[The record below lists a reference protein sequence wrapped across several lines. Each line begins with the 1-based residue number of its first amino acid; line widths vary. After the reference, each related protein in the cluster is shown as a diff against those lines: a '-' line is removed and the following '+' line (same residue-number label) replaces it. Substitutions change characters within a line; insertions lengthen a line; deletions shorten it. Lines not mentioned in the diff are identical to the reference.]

1 MPGTSR
7 GSGATETHRGPEPE
21 EIRRLADEFLA
32 SLNHDIRT
40 PLSGLIG
47 MVDLLLETP
56 LTEEQHEYVETA
68 RLCAGELLEM
78 LNSALDY
85 TALHAGP
92 ITMERVEFNLRETL
106 ETFAAEYRAKAEA
119 KGLALVCRLDRNLP
133 EHVVGDAHRLKQVL
147 APLLSNAVKFTHRG
161 WIELAASAQPAPGGS
176 QLRVRVRDTGIGI
189 PQERL
194 EAIFEAFYQ
203 LDKGLSRAHAGLGL
217 GLTVARRLAALM
229 GGRIEADS
237 RVGEG
242 STFTLTLPLELPT
255 SAQPG
260 PAEES
265 GPAEA
270 PSGRRRILLVEDNEV
285 ARKIITH
292 MLRRTGHEVETA
304 SGGLEGI
311 EAAAKNRYDLILM
324 DIQMPEVN
332 GLEAA
337 AAMRQLEGYETTPII
352 AVTANY
358 SEEFKRT
365 CQQAGFQEFLAK
377 PVEAERL
384 LEVVRR
390 FLPDGA

>member
-1 MPGTSR
+1 LPHES
-7 GSGATETHRGPEPE
+7 E

-32 SLNHDIRT
+32 SLNHDLRT

-56 LTEEQHEYVETA
+56 LTEEQQEYAETA
-68 RLCAGELLEM
+68 RMCASELLEM

-85 TALHAGP
+85 TMLHAGP
-92 ITMERVEFNLRETL
+92 ITLEKAEFNLRETL
-106 ETFAAEYRAKAEA
+106 AAFVEQYRDQAEA
-119 KGLALVCRLDRNLP
+119 KGLALICRLDASLP
-133 EHVVGDAHRLKQVL
+133 DHILGDAHRLKQVL

-161 WIELAASAQPAPGGS
+161 TVELAAS
-176 QLRVRVRDTGIGI
+176 VRRARLDGAELVVRIRDTGIGI
-189 PQERL
+189 PEDQL
-194 EAIFEAFYQ
+194 AAIFEAFCQ
-203 LDKGLSRAHAGLGL
+203 LDKGLSRTHAGLGL

-229 GGRIEADS
+229 GGTIQVES

-242 STFTLTLPLELPT
+242 STFTVTLPVELP
-255 SAQPG
+255 
-260 PAEES
+260 PAEE
-265 GPAEA
+265 PAQA
-270 PSGRRRILLVEDNEV
+270 PAGRPDAPEEPGRRRILLVEDNEV

-292 MLRRTGHEVETA
+292 MLRRTGHEIECA

-311 EAAAKNRYDLILM
+311 EAAAARRYDLILM

-337 AAMRQLEGYETTPII
+337 AAIRELDGYQTTPIV

-358 SEEFKRT
+358 SEDFKRT
-365 CQQAGFQEFLAK
+365 CQRAGFQEFLAK

-390 FLPDGA
+390 FLPDRPEKR